1 MGEWKKSYF
10 PEEFIDDGYQW
21 QISIRYK
28 NGKFLDYD
36 GDNRFPYNFDDLLEC
51 IREWLP
57 DEEAD
62 KLHKYIF

>member
-1 MGEWKKSYF
+1 MWFQIIFLSSNNIQF
-10 PEEFIDDGYQW
+10 PMFN
-21 QISIRYK
+21 K
-28 NGKFLDYD
+28 VVTKFLDYN